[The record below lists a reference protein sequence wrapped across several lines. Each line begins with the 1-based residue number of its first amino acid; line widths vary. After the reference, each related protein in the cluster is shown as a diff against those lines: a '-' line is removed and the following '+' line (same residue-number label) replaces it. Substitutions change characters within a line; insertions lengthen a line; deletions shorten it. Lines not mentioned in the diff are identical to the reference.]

1 MTAST
6 NVNWEGSST
15 DVERDK
21 TYYNC
26 GSLELILI
34 VSIKLVRASLIFF
47 SVKATFS
54 SLFVSFLDMFVAS
67 SFFFL
72 FFLLCI
78 HVHANLKTN
87 TKLTYES
94 KYKTHV

>member
-1 MTAST
+1 MIAST
-6 NVNWEGSST
+6 NVNWEDSST

-34 VSIKLVRASLIFF
+34 VSIKLVRVSLIFF

-67 SFFFL
+67 SFF
-72 FFLLCI
+72 LLCI
-78 HVHANLKTN
+78 HVHAKLKTN

>member
-15 DVERDK
+15 DVDRDK

-34 VSIKLVRASLIFF
+34 VSIKLVRVSLIFF

-67 SFFFL
+67 SFFFS
-72 FFLLCI
+72 FFFALYSCSCKFE
-78 HVHANLKTN
+78 N
-87 TKLTYES
+87 
-94 KYKTHV
+94 KYKTYV